1 MRAYISFI
9 RSISSSSWDS
19 VRECRGVY
27 TYTVVVNDLDDG
39 SELAG
44 ARSVVDENDATDLN
58 VALESG
64 IRGHD

>member
-1 MRAYISFI
+1 
-9 RSISSSSWDS
+9 
-19 VRECRGVY
+19 
-27 TYTVVVNDLDDG
+27 VVNDLDDG